1 MAATALITIQTHVL
15 QHSIKHLSTGFVVL
29 FLKTFAW
36 YDWKSEN
43 DRISSRWLNVI
54 PAESWI
60 SHGYHMDI
68 TWISHGYHMDI
79 TWISHGYH
87 MDITWISCFYLFIS
101 SESRCNV
108 SHWIITGT
116 GRVFPG
122 AADAPW
128 RAGPRRWW
136 QKSWLV
142 TDSVALHGCITG
154 YDNIYIYMY
163 INMYISAI

>member
-87 MDITWISCFYLFIS
+87 MDITWISHGYHMDIMVLFVYLQWITVQCFALDHHRHRQSIS
-101 SESRCNV
+101 RSSRCALASGSTSMMTKIMV
-108 SHWIITGT
+108 GYWFGGT
-116 GRVFPG
+116 
-122 AADAPW
+122 
-128 RAGPRRWW
+128 
-136 QKSWLV
+136 SWAYNWLW
-142 TDSVALHGCITG
+142 
-154 YDNIYIYMY
+154 
-163 INMYISAI
+163 